1 MLKKLHG
8 YLGRVAFCFYAAAEK
23 PMVPSFPLIGF
34 HYPKA
39 LTPNGSK
46 SDLIFRSFYAVD
58 TGGIGATA
66 VTIVRRDLNM
76 VRGKRTFVPQTADEA
91 GPPLSRGGE

>member
-46 SDLIFRSFYAVD
+46 SDLIFRSFTPSTPA
-58 TGGIGATA
+58 ALA
-66 VTIVRRDLNM
+66 LQQLRL
-76 VRGKRTFVPQTADEA
+76 FVAI
-91 GPPLSRGGE
+91 

>member
-46 SDLIFRSFYAVD
+46 SDPIFRSFTPSTPA
-58 TGGIGATA
+58 ALA
-66 VTIVRRDLNM
+66 LQQLRL
-76 VRGKRTFVPQTADEA
+76 FVAI
-91 GPPLSRGGE
+91 